1 MQKQD
6 KYSHI
11 VNEMF
16 FLQAIDQEG
25 KPDIKVKV
33 ASLLYDV
40 EVKSV
45 KCRFTTSSTL
55 QMDLKCAE
63 PLLLVKV
70 SFNIPL
76 KMDLLSQSNE
86 ALQLELNYCHMK
98 NTNYY
103 IIN

>member
-40 EVKSV
+40 
-45 KCRFTTSSTL
+45 
-55 QMDLKCAE
+55 DL
-63 PLLLVKV
+63 
-70 SFNIPL
+70 
-76 KMDLLSQSNE
+76 
-86 ALQLELNYCHMK
+86 
-98 NTNYY
+98 
-103 IIN
+103 